1 VSQTPSARDKELSLM
16 QHLGELRSRLM
27 VASFGVLIATGAA
40 FFFAK
45 DIILALE
52 APAHLGKPLQIIS
65 PTEGFTTQEPLG
77 TVIAQASVRSLA
89 LLAGVTV
96 FSLFVGV
103 LLGIAAALVRRRAIA
118 SGAVLGVTSVAAAI
132 PSFFL
137 AYFLQILFIFIGGAA
152 GHTVL
157 PVFGYGLDSHLVLPL
172 LALSAPAVAT
182 TAQLTAVRMGEVFDA
197 DFITTANAK
206 GLLPSWIIR
215 VHVLPHV
222 LPVSLEAVGS
232 GLRVAVASL
241 PIVEYILLWNGI
253 GFVAL
258 QSIALRDPVALT
270 ACAIVLGSLFT
281 LTSLLLDLRP
291 TR

>member
-1 VSQTPSARDKELSLM
+1 VSSGIV
-16 QHLGELRSRLM
+16 LG
-27 VASFGVLIATGAA
+27 AT
-40 FFFAK
+40 
-45 DIILALE
+45 
-52 APAHLGKPLQIIS
+52 S
-65 PTEGFTTQEPLG
+65 
-77 TVIAQASVRSLA
+77 VIA
-89 LLAGVTV
+89 
-96 FSLFVGV
+96 
-103 LLGIAAALVRRRAIA
+103 
-118 SGAVLGVTSVAAAI
+118 AV

-137 AYFLQILFIFIGGAA
+137 AYFLQILFIFIGGAT
-152 GHTVL
+152 GHTIL
-157 PVFGYGLDSHLVLPL
+157 PVFGFGLDGHLVLPL

-206 GLLPSWIIR
+206 GLLPSWIIK

-258 QSIALRDPVALT
+258 QSIALRDPAALT
-270 ACAIVLGSLFT
+270 ACAIVLGALFA
-281 LTSLLLDLRP
+281 LTSLLLDLRR
-291 TR
+291 TRFH

>member
-1 VSQTPSARDKELSLM
+1 MSLGLRLLRVPATVIA
-16 QHLGELRSRLM
+16 LGLLF
-27 VASFGVLIATGAA
+27 ALIAPAAMAGYEPFTLAPGIGPSIRVTGVGPSLEVTRFVPTIETQYQQPLAA
-40 FFFAK
+40 
-45 DIILALE
+45 
-52 APAHLGKPLQIIS
+52 
-65 PTEGFTTQEPLG
+65 
-77 TVIAQASVRSLA
+77 VIAQATVRSFA
-89 LLAGVTV
+89 LLAGVAV
-96 FSLFVGV
+96 FALVVGV
-103 LLGIAAALVRRRAIA
+103 LLGISAALLRRRAIT
-118 SGAVLGVTSVAAAI
+118 SGAVLGATSMLAAV

-152 GHTVL
+152 GHSVL
-157 PVFGYGLDSHLVLPL
+157 PVFGYGLDGHLVLPL

-241 PIVEYILLWNGI
+241 AIVEYILLWNGV

-258 QSIALRDPVALT
+258 QAIALRDPAALT
-270 ACAIVLGSLFT
+270 ACVAVLGTLFA
-281 LTSLLLDLRP
+281 LTSLLLDLRR
-291 TR
+291 TRLH

>member
-1 VSQTPSARDKELSLM
+1 MT
-16 QHLGELRSRLM
+16 LGLRLLRVPATVL
-27 VASFGVLIATGAA
+27 ALGLLFALIAPVAMAQYLPFQLAPGIGPSFRVSGTGPGTTITP
-40 FFFAK
+40 FV
-45 DIILALE
+45 
-52 APAHLGKPLQIIS
+52 
-65 PTEGFTTQEPLG
+65 PTIETQYQEPLA
-77 TVIAQASVRSLA
+77 TVIAQAAVRSVA

-103 LLGIAAALVRRRAIA
+103 LVGIAAALVRRRAFA
-118 SGAVLGVTSVAAAI
+118 SGAVLGATSVVAAVPA
-132 PSFFL
+132 FFL

-182 TAQLTAVRMGEVFDA
+182 TAQLTAIRMGEVFDA

-206 GLLPSWIIR
+206 GLLPSWIIK

-258 QSIALRDPVALT
+258 QSIALRDPAALT
-270 ACAIVLGSLFT
+270 ACAAVLGALFAVST
-281 LTSLLLDLRP
+281 LLLDLR
-291 TR
+291 RARFH

>member
-1 VSQTPSARDKELSLM
+1 MTFAFRLARVPATVIA
-16 QHLGELRSRLM
+16 LGLL
-27 VASFGVLIATGAA
+27 FAA
-40 FFFAK
+40 
-45 DIILALE
+45 I
-52 APAHLGKPLQIIS
+52 APAAMANYQPFTLAPGIGPSFRGGALFV
-65 PTEGFTTQEPLG
+65 PTIETQYQEPLA
-77 TVIAQASVRSLA
+77 TVIAQATVRSFA
-89 LLAGVTV
+89 LLAGVAV

-103 LLGIAAALVRRRAIA
+103 LVGISAALLRRRAVA
-118 SGAVLGVTSVAAAI
+118 SGVVLGATSVVAAV

-137 AYFLQILFIFIGGAA
+137 AYFLQILFIFIGGAT
-152 GHTVL
+152 GHTLL

-206 GLLPSWIIR
+206 GLLPSWIIK

-232 GLRVAVASL
+232 GLRIAVASL

-270 ACAIVLGSLFT
+270 ACAIVLSALFSF
-281 LTSLLLDLRP
+281 TSLLLDLRR
-291 TR
+291 TRFH

>member
-1 VSQTPSARDKELSLM
+1 MTVLTRLARVPLTVLV
-16 QHLGELRSRLM
+16 LGL
-27 VASFGVLIATGAA
+27 VFAA
-40 FFFAK
+40 
-45 DIILALE
+45 I
-52 APAHLGKPLQIIS
+52 APAAMASYQPFQLAPGIGPSIRVTGTGPGTTFTPFV
-65 PTEGFTTQEPLG
+65 PTIETQYQLPLG
-77 TVIAQASVRSLA
+77 DVIAQATIRSSA
-89 LLAGVTV
+89 LLAGVAV
-96 FSLFVGV
+96 FSLVLGV
-103 LLGIAAALVRRRAIA
+103 LLGVTAALVRRRALA
-118 SGAVLGVTSVAAAI
+118 SGAVLGTTSVVAAI

-137 AYFLQILFIFIGGAA
+137 AYFLQILIIFIGGAA
-152 GHTVL
+152 GHSVL
-157 PVFGYGLDSHLVLPL
+157 PVFGYGLDGHLVLPL

-206 GLLPSWIIR
+206 GLLPSWIIK

-258 QSIALRDPVALT
+258 QSIALRDPAAFT
-270 ACAIVLGSLFT
+270 ACMLVLATLFT
-281 LTSLLLDLRP
+281 LTSLLLDVRR
-291 TR
+291 TRFH

>member
-1 VSQTPSARDKELSLM
+1 MTLAIRLAR
-16 QHLGELRSRLM
+16 
-27 VASFGVLIATGAA
+27 VPATM
-40 FFFAK
+40 
-45 DIILALE
+45 LALGLLFAVI
-52 APAHLGKPLQIIS
+52 APAAMASYQP
-65 PTEGFTTQEPLG
+65 FTLAPGIGPSIRTSGSGPGLVVVPFVPSIETQYQEPLA
-77 TVIAQASVRSLA
+77 TVIAQATVRSFA
-89 LLAGVTV
+89 LLAGVAI

-103 LLGIAAALVRRRAIA
+103 LVGITAALVRRRAVA
-118 SGAVLGVTSVAAAI
+118 SGAVLGVTSVVAAV

-137 AYFLQILFIFIGGAA
+137 AYFLQILFIFVGGAT

-206 GLLPSWIIR
+206 GLLPSWIIK

-258 QSIALRDPVALT
+258 QAIALRDPVALT
-270 ACAIVLGSLFT
+270 ACAIVLGTLFT
-281 LTSLLLDLRP
+281 LTSLLLDLRR
-291 TR
+291 TRFH

>member
-1 VSQTPSARDKELSLM
+1 MTI
-16 QHLGELRSRLM
+16 GLRLLRVPM
-27 VASFGVLIATGAA
+27 
-40 FFFAK
+40 
-45 DIILALE
+45 
-52 APAHLGKPLQIIS
+52 
-65 PTEGFTTQEPLG
+65 
-77 TVIAQASVRSLA
+77 TVIALGILFAIIAPAAMAEYQAFQLAPGIGPAIRVTTVGSEPITPSIETQYQQPLSEVITQATVRSLA
-89 LLAGVTV
+89 LLLGVMV
-96 FSLFVGV
+96 FALVVGILV
-103 LLGIAAALVRRRAIA
+103 GITAALLRRRVIAA
-118 SGAVLGVTSVAAAI
+118 GTVLGLTSVVAAI

-137 AYFLQILFIFIGGAA
+137 AYFLQILIIFAGGAA
-152 GHTVL
+152 GHSIL

-182 TAQLTAVRMGEVFDA
+182 TAQLTAVRMAEVFDA

-206 GLLPSWIIR
+206 GLLTSWIIR

-270 ACAIVLGSLFT
+270 ACAIVLGTLFT
-281 LTSLLLDLRP
+281 LTSLLLDLR
-291 TR
+291 RVRFH

>member
-1 VSQTPSARDKELSLM
+1 MT
-16 QHLGELRSRLM
+16 
-27 VASFGVLIATGAA
+27 
-40 FFFAK
+40 
-45 DIILALE
+45 LALRLARVPLTVLVLGLTFAVI
-52 APAHLGKPLQIIS
+52 APAAMANYQAFQLAPGIGPS
-65 PTEGFTTQEPLG
+65 VRFTTVNGIG
-77 TVIAQASVRSLA
+77 TVTPFVPTIETQYQAPLTDVILQATIRSLS
-89 LLAGVTV
+89 LLAGVAV

-103 LLGIAAALVRRRAIA
+103 LAGIGAALVRRRAVA
-118 SGAVLGVTSVAAAI
+118 SGTVLGITSVVAAV

-197 DFITTANAK
+197 DFVTTANAK

-241 PIVEYILLWNGI
+241 AIVEYILLWNGI

-270 ACAIVLGSLFT
+270 ACAAVLGALFA
-281 LTSLLLDLRP
+281 LTSLLLDLRR
-291 TR
+291 TRFH

>member
-1 VSQTPSARDKELSLM
+1 MTLAFRLAR
-16 QHLGELRSRLM
+16 
-27 VASFGVLIATGAA
+27 VPATM
-40 FFFAK
+40 
-45 DIILALE
+45 LALGLLFAVI
-52 APAHLGKPLQIIS
+52 APAAMASYQPFTLAPGIGPSIRVIS
-65 PTEGFTTQEPLG
+65 TGPGQTVTPFVPSIETQYQEPLA
-77 TVIAQASVRSLA
+77 TVIGQATVRSVV
-89 LLAGVTV
+89 LLAGVAV

-103 LLGIAAALVRRRAIA
+103 LVGISAALVRRRGIA
-118 SGAVLGVTSVAAAI
+118 SGAVLGVTSVLAAV

-137 AYFLQILFIFIGGAA
+137 AYFLQILFIFVGGAA

-258 QSIALRDPVALT
+258 QAIALRDPAALT
-270 ACAIVLGSLFT
+270 ACAIVLGTLFT
-281 LTSLLLDLRP
+281 LTSLLLDLKR
-291 TR
+291 TRFH

>member
-1 VSQTPSARDKELSLM
+1 MT
-16 QHLGELRSRLM
+16 LGLRLLRVPATVL
-27 VASFGVLIATGAA
+27 ALGLLFALIAPVAMAQYQPFQLAPGIGPSVRVSGTGPGLTITQFVPSIETQYQAP
-40 FFFAK
+40 
-45 DIILALE
+45 LA
-52 APAHLGKPLQIIS
+52 
-65 PTEGFTTQEPLG
+65 
-77 TVIAQASVRSLA
+77 TVIAQAAVRSLA

-103 LLGIAAALVRRRAIA
+103 LVGIAAALVRRRAFA
-118 SGAVLGVTSVAAAI
+118 SGAVLGATSVVAAV

-182 TAQLTAVRMGEVFDA
+182 TAQLTAIRMGEVFDA

-206 GLLPSWIIR
+206 GLRPSWIIR

-222 LPVSLEAVGS
+222 LPVSLEAVGN
-232 GLRVAVASL
+232 GLRIAVASL

-258 QSIALRDPVALT
+258 QSIALRDPAALT
-270 ACAIVLGSLFT
+270 ACAAVLGALFGLST
-281 LTSLLLDLRP
+281 LLLDLR
-291 TR
+291 RARFH

>member
-1 VSQTPSARDKELSLM
+1 MTFAVRFVRVP
-16 QHLGELRSRLM
+16 
-27 VASFGVLIATGAA
+27 ATM
-40 FFFAK
+40 
-45 DIILALE
+45 LALGLLFAVI
-52 APAHLGKPLQIIS
+52 APAAMASYQPFTLAPGIGPSVRVSGAGPGQTVTLFVPSIETQYQAPL
-65 PTEGFTTQEPLG
+65 P
-77 TVIAQASVRSLA
+77 TVIAQATVRSVA
-89 LLAGVTV
+89 LLAGVAV
-96 FSLFVGV
+96 FALVVGV
-103 LLGIAAALVRRRAIA
+103 LVGIAAALVRRRAVA
-118 SGAVLGVTSVAAAI
+118 SGAVLGVTSVLAAV

-137 AYFLQILFIFIGGAA
+137 AYFLQILFIFVGGAA

-206 GLLPSWIIR
+206 GLPPSWIIK

-258 QSIALRDPVALT
+258 QAIALRDPAALT
-270 ACAIVLGSLFT
+270 ACAIVLGTLFT
-281 LTSLLLDLRP
+281 LTSLLLDLKR
-291 TR
+291 TRFH

>member
-1 VSQTPSARDKELSLM
+1 MTLAVRLARVPATVIA
-16 QHLGELRSRLM
+16 LGLL
-27 VASFGVLIATGAA
+27 FAA
-40 FFFAK
+40 
-45 DIILALE
+45 I
-52 APAHLGKPLQIIS
+52 APAAMASYQPFTLAPGIGPAIRGGALFV
-65 PTEGFTTQEPLG
+65 PTIETQYQEPLG
-77 TVIAQASVRSLA
+77 TVIAEATVRSFA
-89 LLAGVTV
+89 LLAGVAV

-103 LLGIAAALVRRRAIA
+103 LVGITAALLRRRAVS
-118 SGAVLGVTSVAAAI
+118 SGIVLGATSVIAAV

-137 AYFLQILFIFIGGAA
+137 AYFLQILFIFIGGAT
-152 GHTVL
+152 GHTIL
-157 PVFGYGLDSHLVLPL
+157 PVFGFGLDGHLVLPL

-258 QSIALRDPVALT
+258 QSIALRDPAALT
-270 ACAIVLGSLFT
+270 ACAIVLGALFA
-281 LTSLLLDLRP
+281 LTSLLLDLRR
-291 TR
+291 TRVH

>member
-1 VSQTPSARDKELSLM
+1 MT
-16 QHLGELRSRLM
+16 LGLRLLR
-27 VASFGVLIATGAA
+27 VPATV
-40 FFFAK
+40 
-45 DIILALE
+45 LALGLLFAVI
-52 APAHLGKPLQIIS
+52 APAAMTSYQPFQLAPGIGPS
-65 PTEGFTTQEPLG
+65 VRVTGPGPFGTVTEFVPSIETQYQEPLG

-118 SGAVLGVTSVAAAI
+118 SGAVLGLTSVAAAI

-270 ACAIVLGSLFT
+270 ACAIVLGTLFT
-281 LTSLLLDLRP
+281 LTSLLLDLRR
-291 TR
+291 TRFH

>member
-1 VSQTPSARDKELSLM
+1 MTLATRLARVPATVIA
-16 QHLGELRSRLM
+16 LGLL
-27 VASFGVLIATGAA
+27 
-40 FFFAK
+40 FA
-45 DIILALE
+45 II
-52 APAHLGKPLQIIS
+52 APAAMANYQPFQLAPGIGPS
-65 PTEGFTTQEPLG
+65 VRVSGTGPGVTFTPFVPTIETQYQEPLA
-77 TVIAQASVRSLA
+77 TVIAQAAVRSLA

-103 LLGIAAALVRRRAIA
+103 LVGIAAALVRRRAFA
-118 SGAVLGVTSVAAAI
+118 SGAVLGATSVVAAI

-182 TAQLTAVRMGEVFDA
+182 TAQLTAIRMGEVFDA

-206 GLLPSWIIR
+206 GLLPSWIIK

-241 PIVEYILLWNGI
+241 PIVEYILVWNGI

-258 QSIALRDPVALT
+258 QSIALRDPAALT
-270 ACAIVLGSLFT
+270 ACAAVLGTLFALST
-281 LTSLLLDLRP
+281 LLLDLRR
-291 TR
+291 TRFH

>member
-1 VSQTPSARDKELSLM
+1 MTFVVRLARVPATVIALGLLFSAVAPAAMASYQPFTLAPGIGPSIRRS
-16 QHLGELRSRLM
+16 GELF
-27 VASFGVLIATGAA
+27 V
-40 FFFAK
+40 
-45 DIILALE
+45 
-52 APAHLGKPLQIIS
+52 
-65 PTEGFTTQEPLG
+65 PTIETQYQAPLG
-77 TVIAQASVRSLA
+77 TVIAEATVRSFA
-89 LLAGVTV
+89 LLAGVAV
-96 FSLFVGV
+96 FSLVVGV
-103 LLGIAAALVRRRAIA
+103 LVGITAALLRRRAVS
-118 SGAVLGVTSVAAAI
+118 SGIVLGATSVVAAV

-137 AYFLQILFIFIGGAA
+137 AYFLQILFIFIGGAT
-152 GHTVL
+152 GHTIL
-157 PVFGYGLDSHLVLPL
+157 PVFGFGLDGHLVLPL

-258 QSIALRDPVALT
+258 QAIALRDPAALT
-270 ACAIVLGSLFT
+270 ACAIVLSALFAF
-281 LTSLLLDLRP
+281 TSLLLDLRR
-291 TR
+291 TRFH

>member
-1 VSQTPSARDKELSLM
+1 MT
-16 QHLGELRSRLM
+16 
-27 VASFGVLIATGAA
+27 
-40 FFFAK
+40 
-45 DIILALE
+45 LALRLARVPLTVLVLGLAFAVI
-52 APAHLGKPLQIIS
+52 APAAMANYQAFQLAPGIGPS
-65 PTEGFTTQEPLG
+65 VRFTTVNGIG
-77 TVIAQASVRSLA
+77 TVTPFVPTIETQYQAPLPEVILQATIRSLS
-89 LLAGVTV
+89 LLAGVGV

-103 LLGIAAALVRRRAIA
+103 LAGIGAALVRRRAIA
-118 SGAVLGVTSVAAAI
+118 SGAVLGVTSVIAAV

-157 PVFGYGLDSHLVLPL
+157 PVFGYGLDSHIVLPL

-197 DFITTANAK
+197 DFVTTANAK

-241 PIVEYILLWNGI
+241 AIVEYILLWNGI

-258 QSIALRDPVALT
+258 QSIALRDPAALT
-270 ACAIVLGSLFT
+270 ACAAVLGALFA
-281 LTSLLLDLRP
+281 LTSLLLDLRR
-291 TR
+291 TRFH

>member
-1 VSQTPSARDKELSLM
+1 MSIAARLARVPATMLALGLLFAVIAPAAMAGYQPFTLAPGIGPSIR
-16 QHLGELRSRLM
+16 
-27 VASFGVLIATGAA
+27 VTGAGPGVE
-40 FFFAK
+40 FIPFVPS
-45 DIILALE
+45 IE
-52 APAHLGKPLQIIS
+52 TQY
-65 PTEGFTTQEPLG
+65 QEPLS
-77 TVIAQASVRSLA
+77 TVIVQATVRSVA
-89 LLAGVTV
+89 LLAGVAA

-103 LLGIAAALVRRRAIA
+103 LVGITAALVRRRAIA
-118 SGAVLGVTSVAAAI
+118 SGAVLGVTSVVAAV

-137 AYFLQILFIFIGGAA
+137 AYFLQILIIFIGGAA
-152 GHTVL
+152 GRSVL

-182 TAQLTAVRMGEVFDA
+182 TAQLTAVRMAEVFDA

-206 GLLPSWIIR
+206 GLLTSWIIR

-222 LPVSLEAVGS
+222 LPVSFAAVGS

-258 QSIALRDPVALT
+258 QAIALRDPVALT
-270 ACAIVLGSLFT
+270 ACAVVLGTLFT
-281 LTSLLLDLRP
+281 LTSLLLDLR
-291 TR
+291 RVRFH

>member
-1 VSQTPSARDKELSLM
+1 V
-16 QHLGELRSRLM
+16 LG
-27 VASFGVLIATGAA
+27 AT
-40 FFFAK
+40 
-45 DIILALE
+45 
-52 APAHLGKPLQIIS
+52 S
-65 PTEGFTTQEPLG
+65 
-77 TVIAQASVRSLA
+77 VIA
-89 LLAGVTV
+89 
-96 FSLFVGV
+96 
-103 LLGIAAALVRRRAIA
+103 
-118 SGAVLGVTSVAAAI
+118 AV

-182 TAQLTAVRMGEVFDA
+182 TAQLTAIRMGEVFDA

-206 GLLPSWIIR
+206 GLLPSWIIK

-258 QSIALRDPVALT
+258 QSIALRDPAALT
-270 ACAIVLGSLFT
+270 ACAAVLGALFAVST
-281 LTSLLLDLRP
+281 LLLDLR
-291 TR
+291 RARFH

>member
-1 VSQTPSARDKELSLM
+1 MTFAVRLARVPATVIA
-16 QHLGELRSRLM
+16 LGLL
-27 VASFGVLIATGAA
+27 FAA
-40 FFFAK
+40 V
-45 DIILALE
+45 
-52 APAHLGKPLQIIS
+52 APAAMASYQPFTLAPGIGPSFRGGALFV
-65 PTEGFTTQEPLG
+65 PTIETQYQEPLG
-77 TVIAQASVRSLA
+77 TVIAEATVRSFA
-89 LLAGVTV
+89 LLAGVAA

-103 LLGIAAALVRRRAIA
+103 LVGITAALLRRRAVS
-118 SGAVLGVTSVAAAI
+118 SGIVLGATSVIAAV

-137 AYFLQILFIFIGGAA
+137 AYFLQILFIFIGGAT
-152 GHTVL
+152 GHTIL
-157 PVFGYGLDSHLVLPL
+157 PVFGFGLDGHLVLPL

-258 QSIALRDPVALT
+258 QSIALRDPIALT
-270 ACAIVLGSLFT
+270 ACAMVLGALFP
-281 LTSLLLDLRP
+281 LTSLLLDLRR
-291 TR
+291 TRFH

>member
-1 VSQTPSARDKELSLM
+1 MTVALRLAR
-16 QHLGELRSRLM
+16 
-27 VASFGVLIATGAA
+27 VPATM
-40 FFFAK
+40 
-45 DIILALE
+45 LALGLLFAVI
-52 APAHLGKPLQIIS
+52 APAAMAGYQPFTLAPGIGPSIRVSGAGPGVTVTPFVPSIETQYQQPLA
-65 PTEGFTTQEPLG
+65 
-77 TVIAQASVRSLA
+77 TVIQQATVRSVA
-89 LLAGVTV
+89 LLAGVAV
-96 FSLFVGV
+96 FSLVVGV
-103 LLGIAAALVRRRAIA
+103 LVGITGALVRRRVIA
-118 SGAVLGVTSVAAAI
+118 SGAVLGLTSVVAAV

-206 GLLPSWIIR
+206 GLLPSWIIK

-258 QSIALRDPVALT
+258 QSIALRDPTALT
-270 ACAIVLGSLFT
+270 ACAIVLGTLFT
-281 LTSLLLDLRP
+281 LTSLLLDLRR
-291 TR
+291 TRFH

>member
-1 VSQTPSARDKELSLM
+1 MNKPILGALGALALTLAACAGTGTSGGGGGSPKASAAKADVKVGVVISLTGVGNVYGPTQKNGVELAAQRINDAGGVNGAKLVLVIDDDQSTTDGGVTAFRKQVSQDR
-16 QHLGELRSRLM
+16 
-27 VASFGVLIATGAA
+27 V
-40 FFFAK
+40 
-45 DIILALE
+45 
-52 APAHLGKPLQIIS
+52 
-65 PTEGFTTQEPLG
+65 
-77 TVIAQASVRSLA
+77 
-89 LLAGVTV
+89 
-96 FSLFVGV
+96 
-103 LLGIAAALVRRRAIA
+103 
-118 SGAVLGVTSVAAAI
+118 VAAV

-182 TAQLTAVRMGEVFDA
+182 TAQLTAIRMGEVFDA

-222 LPVSLEAVGS
+222 FPVSLEAVGS

-241 PIVEYILLWNGI
+241 PIVEYILVWNGI

-258 QSIALRDPVALT
+258 QAIALRDPVALT
-270 ACAIVLGSLFT
+270 ACAIVLGTLFT
-281 LTSLLLDLRP
+281 LTSLLLDLRR
-291 TR
+291 TRFH

>member
-1 VSQTPSARDKELSLM
+1 
-16 QHLGELRSRLM
+16 
-27 VASFGVLIATGAA
+27 VLVGITA
-40 FFFAK
+40 
-45 DIILALE
+45 
-52 APAHLGKPLQIIS
+52 
-65 PTEGFTTQEPLG
+65 
-77 TVIAQASVRSLA
+77 A
-89 LLAGVTV
+89 LL
-96 FSLFVGV
+96 
-103 LLGIAAALVRRRAIA
+103 RRRAVS
-118 SGAVLGVTSVAAAI
+118 SGIVLGATSVIAAV

-137 AYFLQILFIFIGGAA
+137 AYFLQILFIFIGGAT
-152 GHTVL
+152 GHTIL
-157 PVFGYGLDSHLVLPL
+157 PVFGFGLDGHLVLPL

-206 GLLPSWIIR
+206 GLLPSWIIK

-258 QSIALRDPVALT
+258 QSIALRDPAALT
-270 ACAIVLGSLFT
+270 ACAIVLGALFA
-281 LTSLLLDLRP
+281 LTSLLLDLRR
-291 TR
+291 TRFH

>member
-1 VSQTPSARDKELSLM
+1 MSIAARLARVPATMLALGLLFAVIAPAAMAGYQPFTLAPGIGPSIR
-16 QHLGELRSRLM
+16 
-27 VASFGVLIATGAA
+27 VTGAGPGVE
-40 FFFAK
+40 FIPFVPS
-45 DIILALE
+45 IE
-52 APAHLGKPLQIIS
+52 TQY
-65 PTEGFTTQEPLG
+65 QEPLS
-77 TVIAQASVRSLA
+77 TVIVQATVRSVA
-89 LLAGVTV
+89 LLAGVAA

-103 LLGIAAALVRRRAIA
+103 LVGITAALVRRRAIA
-118 SGAVLGVTSVAAAI
+118 SGAVLGVTSVVAAV

-137 AYFLQILFIFIGGAA
+137 AYFLQILIIFIGGAA
-152 GHTVL
+152 GRSVL

-182 TAQLTAVRMGEVFDA
+182 TAQLTAVRMAEVFDA

-206 GLLPSWIIR
+206 GLLTSWIIR

-222 LPVSLEAVGS
+222 LPVSFEAVGS

-258 QSIALRDPVALT
+258 QAIALRDPVALT
-270 ACAIVLGSLFT
+270 ACAVVLGTLFT
-281 LTSLLLDLRP
+281 LTSLLLDLR
-291 TR
+291 RVRFH

>member
-1 VSQTPSARDKELSLM
+1 MTVALRLARVPLTVLVLGLLFAAIAPAAMANYQSFQLAPGISAAVRATP
-16 QHLGELRSRLM
+16 
-27 VASFGVLIATGAA
+27 VTGAGTV
-40 FFFAK
+40 
-45 DIILALE
+45 
-52 APAHLGKPLQIIS
+52 APFVPSIETQYQAPL
-65 PTEGFTTQEPLG
+65 P
-77 TVIAQASVRSLA
+77 TVIAQATARSLS
-89 LLAGVTV
+89 LLAGVAV

-103 LLGIAAALVRRRAIA
+103 LAGIGAALVRRRAVA
-118 SGAVLGVTSVAAAI
+118 SGAVLGATSVVAAV

-137 AYFLQILFIFIGGAA
+137 AYFLQMLFIFIGGAA
-152 GHTVL
+152 GHAVL

-197 DFITTANAK
+197 DFVTTANAK

-241 PIVEYILLWNGI
+241 AIVEYILLWNGI

-258 QSIALRDPVALT
+258 QAIALRDPAALT
-270 ACAIVLGSLFT
+270 ACAVVLATLFAVS
-281 LTSLLLDLRP
+281 SLLLDLR
-291 TR
+291 RARFH

>member
-1 VSQTPSARDKELSLM
+1 MT
-16 QHLGELRSRLM
+16 LGLRLLR
-27 VASFGVLIATGAA
+27 VPATV
-40 FFFAK
+40 
-45 DIILALE
+45 LALGLLFALL
-52 APAHLGKPLQIIS
+52 APLAMAQYPPLQLAPGIGPSIRVS
-65 PTEGFTTQEPLG
+65 GSGPGLTVTQFVPSIETQYQEPLA
-77 TVIAQASVRSLA
+77 TVILEATVRSLA
-89 LLAGVTV
+89 LLVGVAV
-96 FSLFVGV
+96 FALFVGV
-103 LLGIAAALVRRRAIA
+103 LVGITAALLRRRAVA
-118 SGAVLGVTSVAAAI
+118 SGVVLGLTGVVAAV

-137 AYFLQILFIFIGGAA
+137 AYFLQFLFIILAGAA

-182 TAQLTAVRMGEVFDA
+182 TAQLTAIRMGEVFDA

-206 GLLPSWIIR
+206 GLPPSWIIK

-232 GLRVAVASL
+232 GLRIAVASL

-258 QSIALRDPVALT
+258 QAIALRDPAALT
-270 ACAIVLGSLFT
+270 ACALVLGTLFT
-281 LTSLLLDLRP
+281 LTSLLLDLRR
-291 TR
+291 TRFQ

>member
-1 VSQTPSARDKELSLM
+1 MNFVMRLARVPM
-16 QHLGELRSRLM
+16 T
-27 VASFGVLIATGAA
+27 V
-40 FFFAK
+40 
-45 DIILALE
+45 LALGLLFAAI
-52 APAHLGKPLQIIS
+52 APLAMAGYQPFQLAPGIGPSIRVTGTGPGTTFTPFV
-65 PTEGFTTQEPLG
+65 PTIETQYQLPLG
-77 TVIAQASVRSLA
+77 DVIAQATIRSSA
-89 LLAGVTV
+89 LLAGVAV
-96 FSLFVGV
+96 FSLVFGV
-103 LLGIAAALVRRRAIA
+103 LLGVTAALVRRRALA
-118 SGAVLGVTSVAAAI
+118 SGAVLGTTSIVAAI

-137 AYFLQILFIFIGGAA
+137 AYFLQILIIFVGGAA
-152 GHTVL
+152 GHSVL
-157 PVFGYGLDSHLVLPL
+157 PVFGYGLDGHLVLPL

-206 GLLPSWIIR
+206 GLLPSWIIK

-258 QSIALRDPVALT
+258 QSIALRDPAALT
-270 ACAIVLGSLFT
+270 ACMLVLATLFT
-281 LTSLLLDLRP
+281 LTSLLLDVRR
-291 TR
+291 TRFH

>member
-1 VSQTPSARDKELSLM
+1 MT
-16 QHLGELRSRLM
+16 
-27 VASFGVLIATGAA
+27 
-40 FFFAK
+40 
-45 DIILALE
+45 LALRLARVPATVLALGLLFAAV
-52 APAHLGKPLQIIS
+52 APAAMATYQPFVLAPGIGPSVRVTGTGPGATLTPFVPSIETQYQVPLAD
-65 PTEGFTTQEPLG
+65 
-77 TVIAQASVRSLA
+77 VIAQATVRSLA
-89 LLAGVTV
+89 LLVGVAV
-96 FSLFVGV
+96 FALVVGV
-103 LLGIAAALVRRRAIA
+103 LVGISAALLRRRAIA
-118 SGAVLGVTSVAAAI
+118 SGAALGITSVLAAI

-152 GHTVL
+152 GHTIL
-157 PVFGYGLDSHLVLPL
+157 PVFGYGLDSHIVLPL

-182 TAQLTAVRMGEVFDA
+182 TAQLTAIRMGEVFDA

-241 PIVEYILLWNGI
+241 PIVEYILVWNGI

-258 QSIALRDPVALT
+258 QAIALRDPVALT
-270 ACAIVLGSLFT
+270 ACAIVLGTLFT
-281 LTSLLLDLRP
+281 LTSLLLDLRR
-291 TR
+291 TRFH

>member
-1 VSQTPSARDKELSLM
+1 MTFAMRLARVPLT
-16 QHLGELRSRLM
+16 
-27 VASFGVLIATGAA
+27 V
-40 FFFAK
+40 
-45 DIILALE
+45 LALGLIFAVI
-52 APAHLGKPLQIIS
+52 APAAMATYQPFQLAPGIGPS
-65 PTEGFTTQEPLG
+65 VRFTTVNGIGTVTPFVPSIETQYQAPLPA
-77 TVIAQASVRSLA
+77 VIAQATLRSLS
-89 LLAGVTV
+89 LLVGVAV
-96 FSLFVGV
+96 FSLVVGV
-103 LLGIAAALVRRRAIA
+103 LAGIGAALLRRRAVA
-118 SGAVLGVTSVAAAI
+118 SGAVLGATSVVAAI

-157 PVFGYGLDSHLVLPL
+157 PVFGYGLDSHIVLPL

-197 DFITTANAK
+197 DFVTTANAK

-241 PIVEYILLWNGI
+241 AIVEYILLWNGI

-258 QSIALRDPVALT
+258 QSIALRDPAALT
-270 ACAIVLGSLFT
+270 ACAMVLAALFA
-281 LTSLLLDLRP
+281 LTSLLLDLRR
-291 TR
+291 TRTG